1 MKGPDANRRATS
13 SAHVWGETTDP
24 AGRRATARITTA
36 NPYRLTIDGAL
47 TAVIDLLAA
56 TAPRLGAHTPAT
68 PVRRRP
74 HHPAPGQRPL
84 TISPDRRIPDVTT
97 VPRSALISG
106 ASAGI
111 GATFARH
118 LAARG
123 YQLLLVARRAD
134 RLHDLAAQLTEQ
146 HKVRCEVFAADLT
159 DPASP
164 AAILRYADEQGL
176 NIDVLINNA
185 GLSGKTA
192 FADTPWDSLA
202 GEIQLMVTAQTELA
216 HRVIPGMKERRWGRI
231 VNLSSLA
238 AFAPPAASLLY
249 TGIKSY
255 VLNTSQALDM
265 ELKPHGIHVTALCP
279 GFTHTEFHDVMG
291 TRDKANRLPGILW
304 QQPEAVVAEGWKA
317 VQNGKPVCVP
327 GLVNKIS
334 VAAMKPLPIRLAYL
348 AGKTLNPFKNS

>member
-1 MKGPDANRRATS
+1 M
-13 SAHVWGETTDP
+13 TT
-24 AGRRATARITTA
+24 T
-36 NPYRLTIDGAL
+36 
-47 TAVIDLLAA
+47 
-56 TAPRLGAHTPAT
+56 PRT
-68 PVRRRP
+68 
-74 HHPAPGQRPL
+74 
-84 TISPDRRIPDVTT
+84 
-97 VPRSALISG
+97 ALITG

-123 YQLLLVARRAD
+123 YQLLLVARRTD
-134 RLHDLAAQLTEQ
+134 RLQDLAAELTQQ
-146 HKVRCEVFAADLT
+146 HGGRRYEVFAADLT
-159 DPASP
+159 DPAAP
-164 AAILRYADEQGL
+164 KAILQYVDAQGL
-176 NIDVLINNA
+176 DIDVLINNA

-192 FADTPWDSLA
+192 FADTPWDTLA

-216 HRVIPGMKERRWGRI
+216 HLVIPGMKKRRWGRI
-231 VNLSSLA
+231 INLSSVA

-291 TRDKANRLPGILW
+291 TRDKANHLPRILW
-304 QQPEAVVAEGWKA
+304 QQPEAVVTEGWAA
-317 VQNGKPVCVP
+317 VMKGKPVCIP

-334 VAAMKPLPIRLAYL
+334 AAAMKPLPVRLGYL
-348 AGKTLNPFKNS
+348 AGRTLNTFKNS